1 MDFCPRNR
9 SAVWSSKDTLVA
21 EILKGGRTFPRLC
34 SWPFNNTASTARQ
47 QGDAALE
54 HPLGLPIPSAQTMNE
69 LGRDTDVGTQKTIL
83 LHSRA
88 REKKMEFKP
97 RLKRMA
103 QKQILQGLERSY
115 PSSKFF
121 KLQNQQQAFCSLCF
135 VGRRGLEVIFRICS
149 FITEKFVRNNHYKLA
164 ISQTII
170 WKITLRTVR
179 GPYGKNNNSCWV
191 FFRCLTDKSRGV
203 VCNSYSDVFLAQEH
217 GC

>member
-1 MDFCPRNR
+1 MLGHRKQYFYIQEQGKKKWNLNQDSSEWLRNKYFR
-9 SAVWSSKDTLVA
+9 DWKEVIHLPNSS
-21 EILKGGRTFPRLC
+21 
-34 SWPFNNTASTARQ
+34 N
-47 QGDAALE
+47 
-54 HPLGLPIPSAQTMNE
+54 
-69 LGRDTDVGTQKTIL
+69 
-83 LHSRA
+83 
-88 REKKMEFKP
+88 
-97 RLKRMA
+97 
-103 QKQILQGLERSY
+103 
-115 PSSKFF
+115 F

-135 VGRRGLEVIFRICS
+135 VRRRGLEVIFRIYS